1 MEEFGYVPEMPTLF
15 LFPFTVLSLSL
26 ALAHMLGVLKIPK
39 SRGFLFFRKRSEGQK
54 GAEVIVAKR
63 GQVAVRS

>member
-1 MEEFGYVPEMPTLF
+1 MGARLDVETAQERKGLRPLW
-15 LFPFTVLSLSL
+15 
-26 ALAHMLGVLKIPK
+26 G
-39 SRGFLFFRKRSEGQK
+39 GKRSERQN

>member
-1 MEEFGYVPEMPTLF
+1 MLRNPIGS
-15 LFPFTVLSLSL
+15 VLW
-26 ALAHMLGVLKIPK
+26 
-39 SRGFLFFRKRSEGQK
+39 RKRSEGQK